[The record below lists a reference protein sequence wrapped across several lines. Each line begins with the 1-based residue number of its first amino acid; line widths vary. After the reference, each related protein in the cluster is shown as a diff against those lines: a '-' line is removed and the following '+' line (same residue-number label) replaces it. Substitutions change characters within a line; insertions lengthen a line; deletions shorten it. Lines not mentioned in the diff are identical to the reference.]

1 MRFQG
6 DGAGRPV
13 TRAAHGGLTAQ
24 TTQGA
29 FKMLGT
35 FLTAVAG
42 NVNSVVTELAALLS
56 GLL

>member
-1 MRFQG
+1 
-6 DGAGRPV
+6 V
-13 TRAAHGGLTAQ
+13 GLTAQ
-24 TTQGA
+24 TNRGH

-35 FLTAVAG
+35 FITAVGG